1 MTILIKN
8 TLINLDLV
16 ESIHFDDDN
25 ARISIVFNSTNTRRF
40 DFFDPNEALEFDWK
54 EYDKA
59 VEQIATRFGK
69 FYTVM
74 PRKNPFKLK
83 PITDADLAD
92 NSNYKENNN
101 GKSI

>member
-54 EYDKA
+54 EYANVIANIASVYDK
-59 VEQIATRFGK
+59 T
-69 FYTVM
+69 YTLM
-74 PRKNPFKLK
+74 PRNNPFKLK